1 MNGKFTLLV
10 FMLIGALAVSAP
22 VLGQEYNED
31 TDQIRK
37 QKNRG
42 KHKRMGKGMR
52 GEEMGM
58 RHSVR
63 LELFQYLYP
72 VRLIRRHSAD
82 LDLTNKQVEK
92 LQNAVGA
99 VQGEIEKLKW
109 DVDREAQKLLDV
121 VREGGTKDKVYKQ
134 MDRVFKYENK
144 IKKKHLGLMIVARDI
159 LTPKQRAYLD
169 RVKKQ
174 QMEQFNDDFD
184 RPGRRGRRKG
194 PSAPRF

>member
-52 GEEMGM
+52 GEEMAM